1 MLKKCKTVKLC
12 PHCGEVNGTTK
23 KVTSPLPPPC
33 AFAQGSP
40 LPHLHRDCADCC
52 PHLRRDCAQDGVLRI
67 VHEKYKAKNFDREG
81 TVPPRTRSVLEGP
94 AEYRRLH
101 ACPEPRA
108 AAATGV

>member
-1 MLKKCKTVKLC
+1 
-12 PHCGEVNGTTK
+12 
-23 KVTSPLPPPC
+23 VTSPLPPLVHSHK
-33 AFAQGSP
+33 GDL
-40 LPHLHRDCADCC
+40 LPHLRRDCADCC

-81 TVPPRTRSVLEGP
+81 TVLPRTRSVLEGP